1 MDVNSVLEETEQ
13 RTDIFLL
20 YCGCYLKRGTF
31 SWVKIFMYFKIIA
44 SGKKYNFNCF
54 LKLYMIENS

>member
-1 MDVNSVLEETEQ
+1 MDVNSILEETKQ

-31 SWVKIFMYFKIIA
+31 SWVKILRKFMKA
-44 SGKKYNFNCF
+44 NFPEVKF
-54 LKLYMIENS
+54 SDKV